1 MWLLM
6 APTPARRVDPM
17 TGAPF
22 PPGAALISDPALS
35 AAAAA
40 AKASASAGLGGMVL
54 HIGDYLFDE
63 DGQVLGRMAAAPSA
77 GGERGDGGGGA
88 AAAGGAAGAAPPST
102 PPPVRAG
109 GKGCGGEHDGQ
120 HRPSSG
126 MTRALARLK
135 GKRARTVVPV
145 DADAGGG
152 GSGEGG
158 GVVAERDQQA

>member
-1 MWLLM
+1 M
-6 APTPARRVDPM
+6 AQVGKRL
-17 TGAPF
+17 
-22 PPGAALISDPALS
+22 GAAHPRVSSVQMDVAEAMLAQ
-35 AAAAA
+35 
-40 AKASASAGLGGMVL
+40 
-54 HIGDYLFDE
+54 
-63 DGQVLGRMAAAPSA
+63 GQVDEAETLLLQARKHIVEACGVAHGLRLS
-77 GGERGDGGGGA
+77 ERGDGGGGA